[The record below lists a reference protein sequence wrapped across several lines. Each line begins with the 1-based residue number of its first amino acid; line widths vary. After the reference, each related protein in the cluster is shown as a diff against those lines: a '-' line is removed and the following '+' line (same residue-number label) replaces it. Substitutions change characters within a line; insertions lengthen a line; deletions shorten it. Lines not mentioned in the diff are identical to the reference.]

1 MYLLSIAQ
9 CLFAFFFCQPGTS
22 LTEAANSVFINAK
35 QSVSPVNEVRAG
47 ESLKKKKRRK
57 SGQQIKVQWSPLQH
71 PLFIT
76 RTSCCTQ

>member
-1 MYLLSIAQ
+1 LLSAY
-9 CLFAFFFCQPGTS
+9 LHFFCQPGTS

-47 ESLKKKKRRK
+47 ESLKKKRK

-76 RTSCCTQ
+76 SRTSCCTVGLILTV